1 MTATPDQVIAQL
13 AELRHDFEKIARIIN
28 DNLWHQQEKILDAK
42 AIAIQAGEKMREAIT
57 ACAAAEAERDAL
69 RKALEPFA
77 ERCKEAVRPCDS
89 DNDGVMVKT
98 VHLRRARTLSGDKS

>member
-13 AELRHDFEKIARIIN
+13 TELRHDFEKIARIIN

-42 AIAIQAGEKMREAIT
+42 AIAIQAGEKMRETIT

-69 RKALEPFA
+69 LKASEEVIDRWDTPAWKDVEPTA
-77 ERCKEAVRPCDS
+77 AVINR
-89 DNDGVMVKT
+89 
-98 VHLRRARTLSGDKS
+98 LRARLRARTLSGDKS